1 MMTVLE
7 KLNNRIAGSGGLIV
21 SCQPILNRPMDKPEI
36 VADICPWYN
45 TALQKAVL

>member
-1 MMTVLE
+1 MTVLE
-7 KLNNRIAGSGGLIV
+7 KLNNRIAGSGGLIA
-21 SCQPILNRPMDKPEI
+21 SRQPIPNSPLNTPEI